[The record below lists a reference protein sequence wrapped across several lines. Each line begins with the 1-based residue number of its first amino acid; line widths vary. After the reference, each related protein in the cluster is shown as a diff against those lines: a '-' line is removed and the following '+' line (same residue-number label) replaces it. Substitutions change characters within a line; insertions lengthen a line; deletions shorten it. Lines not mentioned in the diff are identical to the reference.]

1 MGTAFARFL
10 GLAALWLML
19 IDSAKP
25 ADLAVGAFAAAGA
38 TWVSLRLL
46 PPDDGRI
53 KFAALLARLPRFLWQ
68 SVVAGIDV
76 ARRAFDPRL
85 PLATGFVRHRTGFP
99 RGPARCAF
107 STITSLLPGT
117 VPARDDADGIE
128 YHCLD
133 TSQPVAEE
141 LADEERRYASAI
153 EAGRRDG

>member
-10 GLAALWLML
+10 ALAALWLML
-19 IDSAKP
+19 IDSVKP
-25 ADLAVGAFAAAGA
+25 GDLAMGAVTAAAA
-38 TWVSLRLL
+38 TWISLRLL
-46 PPDDGRI
+46 PPDGGRI
-53 KFAALLARLPRFLWQ
+53 RFAALLALLPRFLWQ
-68 SVVAGIDV
+68 SIVAGIDV

-141 LADEERRYASAI
+141 LADEERRYARAI